1 MPQIALDKQRE
12 YMKSVLTLF
21 LVLIAFSAT
30 IISIVFIKYQSKSE
44 VAKEEFF
51 FGVMFGSNS
60 TSEVKQLIDKVKDY
74 TNLFIMG
81 SWDININETALNEV
95 CEYAAKAEMNFIVY
109 FDFIS
114 FRVFPWLPAWLESAS
129 NRWGNKFLGIYL
141 YDEPG
146 GHQIDMNQWQTGES
160 ARRAMANAT
169 DYSDAANKFVTS
181 IPASLSWRNLKSLN
195 VSIPIFTSDYA
206 LYWFD
211 YLAGYDTVFVE
222 LGWKTNTAQQIALC
236 RGAANVQGKDWGAI
250 ITWTYYDE
258 PYLASGPEIY
268 KEMLA
273 AYQAGAKYIVVF
285 NHPKYPEDNVYGIL
299 TEEHFTAM
307 KRFWHYIHAYPR
319 ELYGIL
325 KPEAAFVLPKDY
337 GWGTRRSEN
346 IIEDRIW
353 GFWPEDEK
361 TPIIGGNMKK
371 LLEKYGLRLDIIY
384 DDPQF
389 NYKEKYSKIYF
400 WNATIT

>member
-1 MPQIALDKQRE
+1 
-12 YMKSVLTLF
+12 MKSTWPLF
-21 LVLIAFSAT
+21 LT
-30 IISIVFIKYQSKSE
+30 IIILFAAVLPTASIYNQNKSE
-44 VAKEEFF
+44 AYNGDFF
-51 FGVMFGSNS
+51 FGVMYGSNS
-60 TSEVKQLIDKVKDY
+60 TSEVKQLIDRIKGY
-74 TNLFIMG
+74 TNLFILG
-81 SWDININETALNEV
+81 SWDININETALNEI
-95 CEYAAKAEMNFIVY
+95 CDYAADAGMSFIVY

-114 FRVFPWLPAWLESAS
+114 FRVFPWLRTWLENAA
-129 NRWGNKFLGIYL
+129 NRWVDKFLGIYL

-181 IPASLSWRNLKSLN
+181 IPASLSWQNVKSLN
-195 VSIPIFTSDYA
+195 VSIPLFTSDYA

-211 YLAGYDTVFVE
+211 YLAGYDAIFVE

-250 ITWTYYDE
+250 ITWTYYDA

-268 KEMLA
+268 KEMLT
-273 AYQAGAKYIVVF
+273 AYYAGAKYVIVF
-285 NHPKYPEDNVYGIL
+285 NHPKYPDDNVYGIL

-307 KRFWHYIHAYPR
+307 KRFWQYIHAYPR
-319 ELYGIL
+319 ENCGQVKAEVAL
-325 KPEAAFVLPKDY
+325 VLPKDY

-361 TPIIGGNMKK
+361 TPIIGENMKK
-371 LLEKYGLRLDIIY
+371 LLDKYGLRLDIIY
-384 DDPQF
+384 DDPKF
-389 NYKEKYSKIYF
+389 NYRKKYSAIYF
-400 WNATIT
+400 WNSTIS